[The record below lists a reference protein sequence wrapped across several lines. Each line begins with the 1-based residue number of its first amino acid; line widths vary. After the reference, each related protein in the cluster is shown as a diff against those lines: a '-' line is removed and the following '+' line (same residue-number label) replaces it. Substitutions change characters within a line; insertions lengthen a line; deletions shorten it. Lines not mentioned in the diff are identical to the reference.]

1 MKDLN
6 DIQSY
11 VFVCIISAD
20 NDEFG
25 LTEDQ
30 KQEILHRE
38 KESDDW
44 SYILECMKPEYKNML
59 VKFFNGVEPRYE
71 NDAPLGQGPDGS
83 LVYMDD
89 IAADEHETLNN
100 EEPIQDKTLE
110 SSEESPK
117 VC

>member
-1 MKDLN
+1 MKEMN

-44 SYILECMKPEYKNML
+44 SYILECMPEEVKGGL
-59 VKFFNGVEPRYE
+59 IKFFS
-71 NDAPLGQGPDGS
+71 NDSKA
-83 LVYMDD
+83 V
-89 IAADEHETLNN
+89 A
-100 EEPIQDKTLE
+100 
-110 SSEESPK
+110 
-117 VC
+117 

>member
-44 SYILECMKPEYKNML
+44 SYILECMPEDVKGGL
-59 VKFFNGVEPRYE
+59 IKFFTHEESIQEHSSN
-71 NDAPLGQGPDGS
+71 AGS
-83 LVYMDD
+83 CR
-89 IAADEHETLNN
+89 TSN
-100 EEPIQDKTLE
+100 KTLE
-110 SSEESPK
+110 PSEESPK
-117 VC
+117 EC

>member
-30 KQEILHRE
+30 KQEIIHRE

-44 SYILECMKPEYKNML
+44 SYILECMPEEVKGGL
-59 VKFFNGVEPRYE
+59 IKFF
-71 NDAPLGQGPDGS
+71 S
-83 LVYMDD
+83 DD
-89 IAADEHETLNN
+89 S
-100 EEPIQDKTLE
+100 KTMA
-110 SSEESPK
+110 
-117 VC
+117 